1 LHLAAAEPPPVQAAT
16 PEAWYWGVVLE
27 TPVAVAY
34 APIRRMQ
41 KEVLRW
47 SAICTI
53 LILGLAFWRVRQIVR
68 PIEQLERGARRI
80 AHGQLHLNLD
90 VRTGDELE
98 TLARSFQGMAN
109 ALKQLEELR
118 RDLISML
125 VHDLKSPLSGIMG
138 GIDYVLQNPGAES
151 GESCRKVLGL
161 ARKSSEDLHQMIQN
175 LLDVAKME
183 EGKLEPRYERVRIPA
198 LIEECTEPFLLQVQ
212 KESKVLRQEVEPDL
226 PEIALDRQLVRRVL
240 VNLMSNAVRHTSS
253 RGTITLRAHRASAGI
268 EIVVQDDGEGIQPEY
283 RERIF
288 DKFVQAERKRVHLRS
303 GTGLGLTF
311 CKMAIELH
319 GGKISVESELG
330 KGSAFK
336 FTLPLRET
344 AARPA
349 ASVPAGVGA

>member
-1 LHLAAAEPPPVQAAT
+1 
-16 PEAWYWGVVLE
+16 
-27 TPVAVAY
+27 
-34 APIRRMQ
+34 
-41 KEVLRW
+41 
-47 SAICTI
+47 
-53 LILGLAFWRVRQIVR
+53 
-68 PIEQLERGARRI
+68 
-80 AHGQLHLNLD
+80 
-90 VRTGDELE
+90 
-98 TLARSFQGMAN
+98 MAN